1 MATVSF
7 SKSFQISKQET
18 IDKLEKAAQNI
29 TPIKVD
35 IDKATENRKRNE
47 RKLLSMLRSKA

>member
-18 IDKLEKAAQNI
+18 IDKLEKAAHNI

-35 IDKATENRKRNE
+35 IDKATENRKRSE

>member
-18 IDKLEKAAQNI
+18 IDKLEKAAKNI

-35 IDKATENRKRNE
+35 IDKATENRKRSE

>member
-1 MATVSF
+1 MATASF
-7 SKSFQISKQET
+7 SKTFQISKQET
-18 IDKLEKAAQNI
+18 IDKLEKAVLNI

-35 IDKATENRKRNE
+35 IDQATENRKRSE

>member
-1 MATVSF
+1 MTTVSF

-29 TPIKVD
+29 TPIKLHV
-35 IDKATENRKRNE
+35 RKIVI
-47 RKLLSMLRSKA
+47 